1 MRNLFG
7 FSLFLQYNFNKKSK
21 MTISI
26 ELDDRQYRDI
36 ELYCNMNNIKIND
49 YLTDIITEKHMIN
62 KYGDLN
68 EIMPVAIEENKT
80 KIKKRGRPK
89 KDTEP
94 QSEIGTVVEGVNEE
108 KENKTVEITENR
120 EVETVVKPTVKR
132 KRTLKTI

>member
-1 MRNLFG
+1 
-7 FSLFLQYNFNKKSK
+7 

-36 ELYCNMNNIKIND
+36 ESYCDMNNIKVND

-68 EIMPVAIEENKT
+68 DIMPVAIEENKT

-89 KDTEP
+89 KDTEQ
-94 QSEIGTVVEGVNEE
+94 QSEIEAVAEGVNEE
-108 KENKTVEITENR
+108 QENTMVEITENR
-120 EVETVVKPTVKR
+120 EAETVVKPTVKR

>member
-1 MRNLFG
+1 
-7 FSLFLQYNFNKKSK
+7 

-49 YLTDIITEKHMIN
+49 YLTDIITEKHMLN

-68 EIMPVAIEENKT
+68 EIMSVTIEEDKT

-89 KDTEP
+89 KDVET
-94 QSEIGTVVEGVNEE
+94 QSEIEAVVEEKKEE
-108 KENKTVEITENR
+108 TENKMVEMTENR
-120 EVETVVKPTVKR
+120 EVETVIKPTVKR

>member
-1 MRNLFG
+1 
-7 FSLFLQYNFNKKSK
+7 

-68 EIMPVAIEENKT
+68 DIMPVAIEENKT

-94 QSEIGTVVEGVNEE
+94 QSEIGTVVEDVNEE
-108 KENKTVEITENR
+108 KENKMVEMTENR
-120 EVETVVKPTVKR
+120 EVETVIKPTVKR

>member
-1 MRNLFG
+1 MI
-7 FSLFLQYNFNKKSK
+7 
-21 MTISI
+21 ISI

-68 EIMPVAIEENKT
+68 DIMPVAIEENKT

-94 QSEIGTVVEGVNEE
+94 QSEIGTVVEEKKEDTNEE
-108 KENKTVEITENR
+108 TENKMVEITENR

>member
-1 MRNLFG
+1 
-7 FSLFLQYNFNKKSK
+7 

-36 ELYCNMNNIKIND
+36 ELYCNMNNIKVND

-68 EIMPVAIEENKT
+68 EIMSVAIEEDKT

-94 QSEIGTVVEGVNEE
+94 QSEIEAVVEEKKEDTNEE
-108 KENKTVEITENR
+108 KENKMVEITENR

>member
-1 MRNLFG
+1 
-7 FSLFLQYNFNKKSK
+7 

-36 ELYCNMNNIKIND
+36 ESYCDTNNIKVND

-68 EIMPVAIEENKT
+68 DIMTVAIEEDKT

-94 QSEIGTVVEGVNEE
+94 QSEIGVVVEEKKEDTNEE
-108 KENKTVEITENR
+108 KENNMVEITENR

>member
-1 MRNLFG
+1 MI
-7 FSLFLQYNFNKKSK
+7 
-21 MTISI
+21 ISI

-68 EIMPVAIEENKT
+68 DIMTVAIEEDKT

-94 QSEIGTVVEGVNEE
+94 QSEIEAVIEE
-108 KENKTVEITENR
+108 KKEEMENKTVEITENR
-120 EVETVVKPTVKR
+120 EVETVIKPTVKR

>member
-1 MRNLFG
+1 
-7 FSLFLQYNFNKKSK
+7 

-36 ELYCNMNNIKIND
+36 ELYCKMNNIKIND
-49 YLTDIITEKHMIN
+49 YLTDIITEKHMLN

-68 EIMPVAIEENKT
+68 EIMSVTIEEDKT

-89 KDTEP
+89 KDVET
-94 QSEIGTVVEGVNEE
+94 QSEIEAVIEEKKEDTNEE
-108 KENKTVEITENR
+108 KENKMVEMTENR

>member
-1 MRNLFG
+1 
-7 FSLFLQYNFNKKSK
+7 

-36 ELYCNMNNIKIND
+36 ELYCNINNIKIND
-49 YLTDIITEKHMIN
+49 YLTDIITEKHMLN

-94 QSEIGTVVEGVNEE
+94 QSEIKAVVEEKKEDTNEE
-108 KENKTVEITENR
+108 TENKMVEITENR

>member
-1 MRNLFG
+1 
-7 FSLFLQYNFNKKSK
+7 

-36 ELYCNMNNIKIND
+36 ESYCDMNNIKVND
-49 YLTDIITEKHMIN
+49 YLTDIITEKHILN

-68 EIMPVAIEENKT
+68 EIMSVSIEEDKT

-94 QSEIGTVVEGVNEE
+94 QSEIGTVVEEKKEE
-108 KENKTVEITENR
+108 MENKTVEMTENR

>member
-1 MRNLFG
+1 
-7 FSLFLQYNFNKKSK
+7 

-36 ELYCNMNNIKIND
+36 ELYCKMNNIKIND
-49 YLTDIITEKHMIN
+49 YLTDIIIEKHMLN

-68 EIMPVAIEENKT
+68 EIMSVTIEEDKT

-89 KDTEP
+89 KDVET
-94 QSEIGTVVEGVNEE
+94 QSEIEAVIEEKKEDTNEE
-108 KENKTVEITENR
+108 KENKMVEMTENR
-120 EVETVVKPTVKR
+120 EVETVIKPTVKR

>member
-1 MRNLFG
+1 MI
-7 FSLFLQYNFNKKSK
+7 
-21 MTISI
+21 ISI

-68 EIMPVAIEENKT
+68 EIMSVTIEEDKT

-94 QSEIGTVVEGVNEE
+94 QSEIEAVVEEKKEE
-108 KENKTVEITENR
+108 TENKMVEMTENR

>member
-1 MRNLFG
+1 
-7 FSLFLQYNFNKKSK
+7 

-49 YLTDIITEKHMIN
+49 YLTDIISEKHMIN

-68 EIMPVAIEENKT
+68 DIMPVAIEEDKT
-80 KIKKRGRPK
+80 KIKKRGRPI
-89 KDTEP
+89 KDSEP
-94 QSEIGTVVEGVNEE
+94 QSEIGTPVKEKKEE
-108 KENKTVEITENR
+108 TENKMVEMTENR
-120 EVETVVKPTVKR
+120 EVETVIKPTVKR

>member
-1 MRNLFG
+1 
-7 FSLFLQYNFNKKSK
+7 

-36 ELYCNMNNIKIND
+36 ELYCNINNIKIND
-49 YLTDIITEKHMIN
+49 YLTDIITEKHMLN

-68 EIMPVAIEENKT
+68 EIMPVAIEEDKT

-94 QSEIGTVVEGVNEE
+94 QSEIKAVVEEKKEDTNEE
-108 KENKTVEITENR
+108 KENNMGEITENR

>member
-1 MRNLFG
+1 
-7 FSLFLQYNFNKKSK
+7 

-26 ELDDRQYRDI
+26 DLDDRQYRDI

-68 EIMPVAIEENKT
+68 EIMSVSIEEDKT

-94 QSEIGTVVEGVNEE
+94 QSEIGVVVEEKKEE
-108 KENKTVEITENR
+108 TENKMVEITENR

>member
-1 MRNLFG
+1 
-7 FSLFLQYNFNKKSK
+7 

-36 ELYCNMNNIKIND
+36 ELYCKMNNIKIND
-49 YLTDIITEKHMIN
+49 YLTDIITEKHMLN

-68 EIMPVAIEENKT
+68 EIMSVTIEEDKT
-80 KIKKRGRPK
+80 KIKKRGRSK
-89 KDTEP
+89 KDEEP
-94 QSEIGTVVEGVNEE
+94 QSEIEAVVEEKKEDTNEE
-108 KENKTVEITENR
+108 KENKMVEMTENR

>member
-1 MRNLFG
+1 MI
-7 FSLFLQYNFNKKSK
+7 
-21 MTISI
+21 ISI

-68 EIMPVAIEENKT
+68 EIMSVAIEENKT

-94 QSEIGTVVEGVNEE
+94 QSEIGTIVEEKKEDTNEE
-108 KENKTVEITENR
+108 TENKMVEITENR

>member
-1 MRNLFG
+1 
-7 FSLFLQYNFNKKSK
+7 

-68 EIMPVAIEENKT
+68 EIMSVAIEEDKT

-94 QSEIGTVVEGVNEE
+94 QSEIEAVVEEKKEE
-108 KENKTVEITENR
+108 TENKIGEITENR

>member
-1 MRNLFG
+1 
-7 FSLFLQYNFNKKSK
+7 

-49 YLTDIITEKHMIN
+49 YLADIITEKHMLN

-68 EIMPVAIEENKT
+68 EIMPVAIEEDKT

-94 QSEIGTVVEGVNEE
+94 QSEIGTVVEEKKEE

>member
-1 MRNLFG
+1 MI
-7 FSLFLQYNFNKKSK
+7 
-21 MTISI
+21 ISI

-68 EIMPVAIEENKT
+68 EIMSVTIEEDKA

-94 QSEIGTVVEGVNEE
+94 QSEIEAVVEEKKEDTNEE
-108 KENKTVEITENR
+108 TENKMVEITESR

>member
-1 MRNLFG
+1 
-7 FSLFLQYNFNKKSK
+7 

-36 ELYCNMNNIKIND
+36 ELYCKMNNIKIND
-49 YLTDIITEKHMIN
+49 YLTDIIIEKHMLN

-68 EIMPVAIEENKT
+68 DIMPVAIEENKT

-94 QSEIGTVVEGVNEE
+94 QSEIEAVIEKKKEDTNEE
-108 KENKTVEITENR
+108 TENKMVEITENR

>member
-1 MRNLFG
+1 
-7 FSLFLQYNFNKKSK
+7 

-49 YLTDIITEKHMIN
+49 YLTDIITEKHMLN

-68 EIMPVAIEENKT
+68 EIMSVTIEEDKT
-80 KIKKRGRPK
+80 KIKKRGRSK
-89 KDTEP
+89 KDEEP
-94 QSEIGTVVEGVNEE
+94 QSEIEAVVEEKKEDTNEE
-108 KENKTVEITENR
+108 KENKMVEITENR
-120 EVETVVKPTVKR
+120 EAETVVKPTVKR

>member
-1 MRNLFG
+1 
-7 FSLFLQYNFNKKSK
+7 

-94 QSEIGTVVEGVNEE
+94 QSEIKVVVEGVNEE
-108 KENKTVEITENR
+108 KENKMVEITENR

>member
-1 MRNLFG
+1 MI
-7 FSLFLQYNFNKKSK
+7 
-21 MTISI
+21 ISI

-68 EIMPVAIEENKT
+68 EIMSVAIEEDKT

-94 QSEIGTVVEGVNEE
+94 QSEIGTLVEEKKEDTNEE
-108 KENKTVEITENR
+108 KENNMVEITENR

>member
-1 MRNLFG
+1 
-7 FSLFLQYNFNKKSK
+7 

-49 YLTDIITEKHMIN
+49 YLTDIISEKHMIN

-94 QSEIGTVVEGVNEE
+94 QLEIGTVAEGVNEE
-108 KENKTVEITENR
+108 NENKMVEITENR
-120 EVETVVKPTVKR
+120 EAETVVKPTVKR

>member
-1 MRNLFG
+1 
-7 FSLFLQYNFNKKSK
+7 

-49 YLTDIITEKHMIN
+49 YLTDIITEKHMLN

-68 EIMPVAIEENKT
+68 EIMSVTIEEDKT

-94 QSEIGTVVEGVNEE
+94 QSEIGVVVEEKKEDTNEE
-108 KENKTVEITENR
+108 KENNMVEITENR
-120 EVETVVKPTVKR
+120 EVETVIKPTVKR

>member
-1 MRNLFG
+1 
-7 FSLFLQYNFNKKSK
+7 

-36 ELYCNMNNIKIND
+36 ELYCKMNNIKIND

-89 KDTEP
+89 KDVET
-94 QSEIGTVVEGVNEE
+94 QSEIEAVIEEKKEDTNEE
-108 KENKTVEITENR
+108 KENKMVEMTENR
-120 EVETVVKPTVKR
+120 EAETVVKHTVKR

>member
-1 MRNLFG
+1 MI
-7 FSLFLQYNFNKKSK
+7 
-21 MTISI
+21 ISI

-49 YLTDIITEKHMIN
+49 YLTDIISEKHMIN

-68 EIMPVAIEENKT
+68 EIMSVTIEEDKT

-94 QSEIGTVVEGVNEE
+94 QSEIGVVVEEKKEDTNEE
-108 KENKTVEITENR
+108 KENNMVEITENR

>member
-1 MRNLFG
+1 MI
-7 FSLFLQYNFNKKSK
+7 
-21 MTISI
+21 ISI

-68 EIMPVAIEENKT
+68 EIMSVTIEEDKT

-94 QSEIGTVVEGVNEE
+94 QSEIGVVVEEKKEE
-108 KENKTVEITENR
+108 TENNMGEITENR

>member
-1 MRNLFG
+1 
-7 FSLFLQYNFNKKSK
+7 

-36 ELYCNMNNIKIND
+36 ESYCDMNNIKVND
-49 YLTDIITEKHMIN
+49 YLTDIITEKHLTN

-68 EIMPVAIEENKT
+68 EIMPVAIEEDKT

-94 QSEIGTVVEGVNEE
+94 QSEIGVVVEEKKEYTNEE
-108 KENKTVEITENR
+108 KENNMVEITENR

>member
-1 MRNLFG
+1 MI
-7 FSLFLQYNFNKKSK
+7 
-21 MTISI
+21 ISI

-68 EIMPVAIEENKT
+68 DIMSVAIEEDKT

-94 QSEIGTVVEGVNEE
+94 QSEIGVVVEEKKEDTNEE
-108 KENKTVEITENR
+108 KENNMVEITENR

>member
-1 MRNLFG
+1 
-7 FSLFLQYNFNKKSK
+7 

-49 YLTDIITEKHMIN
+49 YLTDIITEKHMLN

-68 EIMPVAIEENKT
+68 EIMSVTIEEDKT

-94 QSEIGTVVEGVNEE
+94 QSEIEAVVEEKKEE
-108 KENKTVEITENR
+108 TENKMVEMTENR
-120 EVETVVKPTVKR
+120 EVETVIKPTVKR

>member
-1 MRNLFG
+1 
-7 FSLFLQYNFNKKSK
+7 

-36 ELYCNMNNIKIND
+36 ELYCKMNNIKIND
-49 YLTDIITEKHMIN
+49 YLTDIIIEKHMLN

-68 EIMPVAIEENKT
+68 EIMSVTIEEDKT

-89 KDTEP
+89 KDVET
-94 QSEIGTVVEGVNEE
+94 QSEIEAVIEE
-108 KENKTVEITENR
+108 KKEETENKMVEMTENR
-120 EVETVVKPTVKR
+120 EVETVIKPTVKR

>member
-1 MRNLFG
+1 
-7 FSLFLQYNFNKKSK
+7 

-36 ELYCNMNNIKIND
+36 ESYCDMNNIKVND
-49 YLTDIITEKHMIN
+49 YLTDIITEKHLTN

-94 QSEIGTVVEGVNEE
+94 QSEIGTVVEEKKEDMNEE

>member
-1 MRNLFG
+1 MI
-7 FSLFLQYNFNKKSK
+7 
-21 MTISI
+21 ISI

-49 YLTDIITEKHMIN
+49 YLTDIITEKHMLN

-68 EIMPVAIEENKT
+68 EIMSVSIEEDKT

-94 QSEIGTVVEGVNEE
+94 QSEIGTVVEEKKEE
-108 KENKTVEITENR
+108 TENKMVEMTENR
-120 EVETVVKPTVKR
+120 EVETVIKPTVKR

>member
-1 MRNLFG
+1 
-7 FSLFLQYNFNKKSK
+7 

-36 ELYCNMNNIKIND
+36 ESYCDMNNIKVND
-49 YLTDIITEKHMIN
+49 YLTDIITEKHLTN

-89 KDTEP
+89 KYTEP
-94 QSEIGTVVEGVNEE
+94 QSEIGVVVEEKKEDTNEE
-108 KENKTVEITENR
+108 KENNMVEITENR

>member
-1 MRNLFG
+1 MI
-7 FSLFLQYNFNKKSK
+7 
-21 MTISI
+21 ISI

-94 QSEIGTVVEGVNEE
+94 QLEIGVVVEEKKEDTNEE
-108 KENKTVEITENR
+108 TENKMVEITENR

>member
-1 MRNLFG
+1 
-7 FSLFLQYNFNKKSK
+7 

-68 EIMPVAIEENKT
+68 DIMPVAIEENKT

-94 QSEIGTVVEGVNEE
+94 QSEIGTIVEEKKEDTNEE
-108 KENKTVEITENR
+108 TENKMVEITENR